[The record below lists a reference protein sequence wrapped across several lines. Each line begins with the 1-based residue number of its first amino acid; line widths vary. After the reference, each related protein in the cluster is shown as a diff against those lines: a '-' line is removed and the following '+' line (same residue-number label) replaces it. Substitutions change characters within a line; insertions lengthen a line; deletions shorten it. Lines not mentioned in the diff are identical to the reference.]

1 MRASELIDPAARLHL
16 EAVITEAE
24 RGTRGEIVVAVVR
37 ACDEYGALG
46 WQLGVALAAAV
57 FLALGWFVPPLP
69 WSAYL
74 GAQLVALVAGHAIG
88 RIETVRRRLLPPT
101 LVEQRVAQR
110 ARRCFAEQ
118 GLTRTRGRTG
128 ILIFVALLEHRV
140 VVLADEGIDRVL
152 DPDESWQQVVELA
165 VAGLREGRAVA
176 GLEAAVRRCGEILA
190 RHLPAG
196 PADPDE
202 LPDRLVVLED

>member
-74 GAQLVALVAGHAIG
+74 GAQLVALVAGHALG
-88 RIETVRRRLLPPT
+88 RIEPVRRRLLPT
-101 LVEQRVAQR
+101 SLVEQRVAQR

>member
-1 MRASELIDPAARLHL
+1 MRASELIDPASRQHL
-16 EAVITEAE
+16 EAVVAEAE
-24 RGTRGEIVVAVVR
+24 RETGGEIVVAVVH
-37 ACDEYGALG
+37 ACDEYGAVG
-46 WQLGVALAAAV
+46 WQLGVALAALV
-57 FLALGWFVPPLP
+57 FLGLGWFVPPLP
-69 WSAYL
+69 WTAYFV
-74 GAQLVALVAGHAIG
+74 AQAAAVALGHAIG
-88 RIETVRRRLLPPT
+88 RIEAVRRWLLPGA

-110 ARRCFAEQ
+110 ARRCFAEE

-140 VVLADEGIDRVL
+140 IVLGDEGIDRVL

-165 VAGLREGRAVA
+165 VAGLREDRAVE

-196 PADPDE
+196 DENPDE
-202 LPDRLVVLED
+202 LPNRLVVLED